1 MNYRNRKFNSFS
13 FLPSVLF
20 PTFCTK
26 QMTIH
31 LTVKLNICG
40 HFILRRSTYNILV
53 SLLLHVGRELY
64 KPKLMGCDGTS
75 FPGRGWLSLDHV
87 TARNRCRWFS
97 GIRRLRKRFDILWR
111 SWLQTRLPELLKTGH
126 LLFSLCN
133 AEQIYQASRHSSTTM
148 VTVSISIYLCFFN
161 HIDIHFY
168 FYDYFSL
175 LNKGH
180 ITLIDELFTGKIFE
194 YVFTM
199 WFYLPFSFLSETV
212 VCKI

>member
-1 MNYRNRKFNSFS
+1 MKKFLLFEKFDKSKPLQSTLRFELLRSDCILYIAQNKFLKFVYLATLKIKITGILNYRNWKFNSFS

-20 PTFCTK
+20 STFCTK

-31 LTVKLNICG
+31 LTVKLNICD
-40 HFILRRSTYNILV
+40 HFILRKSTYNILV

-87 TARNRCRWFS
+87 TAWNRCRWFS

-133 AEQIYQASRHSSTTM
+133 AEQIYQASRHSSTTT
-148 VTVSISIYLCFFN
+148 VTVSICIYLCF
-161 HIDIHFY
+161 
-168 FYDYFSL
+168 L
-175 LNKGH
+175 
-180 ITLIDELFTGKIFE
+180 IT
-194 YVFTM
+194 
-199 WFYLPFSFLSETV
+199 
-212 VCKI
+212 